1 MSPLKDGA
9 MPWQLAAAPA
19 GTEGHRVHLGF
30 RIAGLP
36 RFLQPKDKPLL
47 DEDGKRVL
55 ATLPVFLVAFDE
67 DRVVVLSNHIGLPIA
82 LGPGLDP
89 EKPLLMGHVSIDLET
104 QMKPLKPGAKLT
116 LWAVAMDQKAKL
128 ELIW

>member
-1 MSPLKDGA
+1 

-47 DEDGKRVL
+47 DDDGKRVV
-55 ATLPVFLVAFDE
+55 ATLPLFLTAFDE
-67 DRVVVLSNHIGLPIA
+67 NRIVVFSRHIGLPIA

-89 EKPLLMGHVSIDLET
+89 ENPLLMGHVSFDLET
-104 QMKPLKPGAKLT
+104 LVKPPKPGTKLT
-116 LWAVAMDQKAKL
+116 LWAMAMDQKAKL
-128 ELIW
+128 EVIW